1 MRPEVVIA
9 DDNLRDR
16 QFAAAAL
23 DGFKISLAVSG
34 EAALKLARSLRCRC
48 IVSDIQM
55 PEHNGIELARSIW
68 RADPQARIVFWSQHN
83 DEMYVRAISRLVPP
97 DTVYGYVLKDN
108 GAEVLRKA
116 AEQVFCEQQC
126 WIDPRLRPV
135 HARLANPQCGL
146 SDGEY
151 AVLIDIA
158 LGLTDALIAERHY
171 LSRRGAQNR
180 LRNLYAKLNVDED
193 GQEGFN
199 IRARAISTALQRGL
213 LNSYELQREEAR
225 LKTWLAQRG

>member
-1 MRPEVVIA
+1 MRPEIIIA

-23 DGFKISLAVSG
+23 EGFKISLAVNG
-34 EAALKLARSLRCRC
+34 ETALKLARSNGCRC

-55 PEHNGIELARSIW
+55 AAQNGIELARNIW

-116 AEQVFCEQQC
+116 ADQVFVDQQC

-135 HARLANPQCGL
+135 HARLANPQFGL
-146 SDGEY
+146 SDSEY
-151 AVLIDIA
+151 AVLVDIA

-180 LRNLYAKLNVDED
+180 LRNLYAKLGVDEQGHD
-193 GQEGFN
+193 GFN

-213 LNSYELQREEAR
+213 LNSYELQREETR
-225 LKTWLAQRG
+225 LKAWFTQRQ